1 MIKYHHKRL
10 YTEEFPLKNK
20 YIIFLLILLSF
31 ALLLFCVSCND
42 ANAEPNDEEKTE
54 LKTERTEKETEHV
67 HTFGE
72 WVTVKYPSCTE
83 DGTAEREC
91 EECGE
96 CEQKNLSKTEHSL
109 AQTVISPT
117 CTAEGYTLYECK
129 CGYSKTEDPV
139 PKRPHSL
146 TSTLTLPTCTS
157 QGYTDYKCKYCDYE
171 KRDGF
176 VDPLPHELV
185 SVTTPP
191 TCTAEGYTDH
201 ECENCDYESRDSYV
215 DMLPHDLSAE
225 IVHPTFLKDGQAIY
239 TCECSYVETVTL
251 SYSDIFGGAYVE
263 NATVLANGIDVSR
276 WNHSTDSNG
285 NYLPLD
291 WSAIKAAGIDFV
303 IIKGGSTKTGV
314 EPTFEMDYE
323 GARAAGLEIG
333 VYFYTYSGSTEA
345 ARADAELL
353 LEALEGKYFEYPIYF
368 DLEDPSIESLDK
380 DLLMDMCIEFALT
393 LQENGY
399 YAALY
404 TNHNWLTNLLDLE
417 RVVST
422 FDVWYA
428 RYPGTTEY
436 VWDEEKYG
444 KHLGMWQYTDKGQF
458 DGIDAFFDLNFSY
471 RDYRSIMEKWQ
482 LNGFSKI

>member
-1 MIKYHHKRL
+1 MKIK
-10 YTEEFPLKNK
+10 F
-20 YIIFLLILLSF
+20 IIFFVLILLLSAIF
-31 ALLLFCVSCND
+31 VSCNVEGVE
-42 ANAEPNDEEKTE
+42 NESHAESESHTE
-54 LKTERTEKETEHV
+54 TEQATEQTTEHV
-67 HTFGE
+67 HVFSE
-72 WVTVKYPSCTE
+72 WNTITAPSCTT
-83 DGTAEREC
+83 DGIAEREC
-91 EECGE
+91 DECSLT
-96 CEQKNLSKTEHSL
+96 EQKKLSQTSHSF
-109 AQTVISPT
+109 AQTIIPPT
-117 CTAEGYTLYECK
+117 CTDKGYTLYECK
-129 CGYSKTEDPV
+129 CGYTKKDDFV
-139 PKRPHSL
+139 PTYVHTL
-146 TSTLTLPTCTS
+146 TSTITLPTCTS
-157 QGYTDYKCKYCDYE
+157 QGYNDYKCKYCDYTT
-171 KRDGF
+171 RGNY
-176 VDPLPHELV
+176 VDPLPHALV

-191 TCTAEGYTDH
+191 TCTSQGYTDH
-201 ECENCDYESRDSYV
+201 TCKRCDFELRDSYV
-215 DMLPHDLSAE
+215 DKLPHNLSAE
-225 IVHPTFLKDGQAIY
+225 IMPPTFLKDGQATY

-263 NATVLANGIDVSR
+263 SATVLANGIDVSR

-404 TNHNWLTNLLDLE
+404 TNHNWLTNILDRE
-417 RVVST
+417 SVVST

-428 RYPGTTEY
+428 RYPDTTEY

-482 LNGFSKI
+482 LNGFKNKL